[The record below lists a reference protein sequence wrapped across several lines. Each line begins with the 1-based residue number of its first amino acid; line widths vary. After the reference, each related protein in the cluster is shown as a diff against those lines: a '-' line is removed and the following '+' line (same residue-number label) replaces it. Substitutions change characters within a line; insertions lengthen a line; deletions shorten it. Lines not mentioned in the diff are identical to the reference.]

1 MDYFEA
7 NIEVNAEFG
16 EILVAE
22 LAEIGF
28 DTFLENESGLQA
40 YITDELFDDIQF
52 KLLMEDYSSKT
63 KLFYSLKKI
72 IKQNWNAEWESSF
85 DPIEVKD
92 KILVRAHF
100 HESKPGFEHEIIIT
114 PKMSF
119 GTGHHETTSQMMAL
133 QLKIDHSEKS
143 VLDVGTGTGILAI
156 LAEKLGANK
165 VKAFD
170 IDEWS
175 VENTKENLQLNNCQN
190 IEISQGTIDDEP
202 QYVYDIVLA
211 NINRNI
217 LLDEIGTYSKFLKNK
232 GTLLLSGFYEQD
244 IPEIEACCSQHHL
257 KKVKHISKK
266 EWAAVVFS
274 KSEA

>member
-16 EILVAE
+16 EILIAE

-28 DTFLENESGLQA
+28 DTFLENDSGLQS
-40 YITDELFDDIQF
+40 YITEELFDDIQF
-52 KLLMEDYSSKT
+52 KLLMEEYASKT

-72 IKQNWNAEWESSF
+72 AKQNWNAEWESSF
-85 DPIEVKD
+85 DPIEVED

-100 HESKPGFEHEIIIT
+100 HKSKPGFNHEIIIT

-119 GTGHHETTSQMMAL
+119 GTGHHETTSQMMAM
-133 QLKIDHSEKS
+133 QLEIDHSKKT

-156 LAEKLGANK
+156 LAEKLGATK
-165 VKAFD
+165 IKAFD

-175 VENTKENLQLNNCQN
+175 VENTKENIQLNNCQN
-190 IEISQGTIDDEP
+190 IEISQGTIEDESD
-202 QYVYDIVLA
+202 YDYDIILA

-217 LLDEIGTYSKFLKNK
+217 LLDEIGIYSKFLKDK
-232 GTLLLSGFYEQD
+232 GILLLSGFYEKD
-244 IPEIEACCSQHHL
+244 ISEIEACCSEHRL
-257 KKVKHISKK
+257 KKTKHISKK

-274 KSEA
+274 KSKA